1 MSYSL
6 RNTLILL
13 VLVVIVFASGEYSL
27 SSRFKTRLSGIELL
41 KTEKK
46 SDLDRL
52 RSYNKNYDEIEFQ
65 MRNAR
70 AVWVSHPKHLKNFEN
85 SVVSFDYF
93 NTLASR
99 QDSRMNFD
107 FRKINAEVETKNGIN
122 SNLYNLTGEARFV
135 NLFRFIWKLENFEPL
150 YTIEEL
156 EIEPV
161 SGNSGIANKNENYV
175 HYYLTIRGYS
185 VEQDGIE
192 FQLPQSVK
200 NVNRLIF
207 NPFNALVQKNIPP
220 NKDNLLNADRAVLLG
235 ISASKAILMDAS
247 GKSWTLRPGDKVYL
261 GSLTEIDARNRT
273 VEFTLNVGGFLKK
286 IVVNMKFKNN

>member
-27 SSRFKTRLSGIELL
+27 SSRFKRRLSEMELL
-41 KTEKK
+41 KTAKK
-46 SDLDRL
+46 SELDRL
-52 RSYNKNYDEIEFQ
+52 RTYNQNYDEIEFQ

-99 QDSRMNFD
+99 KDSRMNFD
-107 FRKINAEVETKNGIN
+107 FRKINAEVETKNGIH
-122 SNLYNLTGEARFV
+122 SNLYTLTGEARFA
-135 NLFRFIWKLENFEPL
+135 NLFRFIWNLENFDPL

-161 SGNSGIANKNENYV
+161 SGNSEIANKNENYV

-185 VEQDGIE
+185 VEQDGIK

-200 NVNRLIF
+200 NVNGLIF

-220 NKDNLLNADRAVLLG
+220 NRDNLLNADRAVLLG
-235 ISASKAILMDAS
+235 ISASKAIFMDPS
-247 GKSWTLRPGDKVYL
+247 GKNWTLRPGDKVYL
-261 GSLTEIDARNRT
+261 GSLTEIDARNRS